1 RHVISTLHSS
11 LLTLNSSLLTVNYS
25 YDHRHRPTS
34 TEVTLSG
41 LPGQTAP
48 LAYSFTRA
56 YGPRGFVTNR
66 TLSVGA
72 AVIPETYTHHP
83 FLPAL
88 AAVSNPHA
96 SVTYTHSDSGRLLAK
111 ATPATAEYHAY
122 DGFQRPASTALS
134 NTVINSSLLTVNF
147 SWDASRLASVETVDA
162 SGSRLTAYAY
172 NLQGMVTGATT
183 YSNAVGSAG
192 VPPAYLERFDY
203 KATDSMTARTFTP
216 YTNALAAPNAVL
228 TANRADELTRHT
240 RNGVVTITGMADPAA
255 TVKYY
260 PTAAQQPRPA
270 ERDAQGNWVAP
281 NVPMGASGSALVT
294 QPAFFCRHF

>member
-1 RHVISTLHSS
+1 
-11 LLTLNSSLLTVNYS
+11 
-25 YDHRHRPTS
+25 
-34 TEVTLSG
+34 
-41 LPGQTAP
+41 
-48 LAYSFTRA
+48 
-56 YGPRGFVTNR
+56 
-66 TLSVGA
+66 
-72 AVIPETYTHHP
+72 
-83 FLPAL
+83 
-88 AAVSNPHA
+88 
-96 SVTYTHSDSGRLLAK
+96 
-111 ATPATAEYHAY
+111 
-122 DGFQRPASTALS
+122 
-134 NTVINSSLLTVNF
+134 
-147 SWDASRLASVETVDA
+147 
-162 SGSRLTAYAY
+162 
-172 NLQGMVTGATT
+172 MVTAATT
-183 YSNAVGSAG
+183 YSN

-240 RNGVVTITGMADPAA
+240 RNGVVTVTGMADPAA